1 MNTVESVPAFLEWN
15 VYKGDTARLNII
27 LRDESNKE
35 MDLSE
40 YEFAGQV
47 KASPKDNDS
56 LQEITIVK
64 SNSVLTLTL
73 QDTSTLPRKSYFDIQ
88 STNANGDVQTI
99 LKGNINAEDDVTR

>member
-1 MNTVESVPAFLEWN
+1 MNTVESVPAFLDWN

-64 SNSVLTLTL
+64 SDSLITLTL
-73 QDTSTLPRKSYFDIQ
+73 DDTSTLPRKSYFDIQ
-88 STNANGDVQTI
+88 STNINGDIQTI